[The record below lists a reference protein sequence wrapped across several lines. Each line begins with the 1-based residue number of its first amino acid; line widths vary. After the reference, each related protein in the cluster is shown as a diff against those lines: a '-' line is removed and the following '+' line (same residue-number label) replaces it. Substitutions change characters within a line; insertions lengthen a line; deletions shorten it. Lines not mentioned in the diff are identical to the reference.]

1 MPVSM
6 VLGAYRE
13 RQREAVPP
21 RQAADAEV
29 EGRLGRMSQDPDSED
44 SAFFKKTLDQRGE
57 GDLAARF
64 FGGKML
70 EGDIVKLKDGVS
82 AFDQR
87 KAKIQEVLGQ
97 IKPET
102 MKEYAGKTS
111 FLKAAIGL
119 GGAEGVAKVYQDH
132 LMSLA
137 FEDPATFAEVEK
149 HFDALKSFKE
159 GSYKDVDEELTA
171 QYKALGLTETAFLKI
186 MQIPD
191 EKERTIALREE
202 AKDALGW
209 FWERPTGWRNQVREL
224 AGRRDEMEQMNKALE
239 DHSHKFG
246 SILGLLV
253 DKNETIRT
261 AFNQELLG
269 VRKKPEK
276 LMSFSGMKGALPSRE
291 QVERERAVFRKEK
304 GYDSKKAADEPANLA
319 IDEQFNTKYEQQ
331 FRDVRAKSGGI
342 WAAVVEAMWKM
353 AFGPLKKPKIN
364 VPAGRRV
371 I

>member
-1 MPVSM
+1 
-6 VLGAYRE
+6 
-13 RQREAVPP
+13 
-21 RQAADAEV
+21 
-29 EGRLGRMSQDPDSED
+29 
-44 SAFFKKTLDQRGE
+44 E
-57 GDLAARF
+57 GDMA
-64 FGGKML
+64 
-70 EGDIVKLKDGVS
+70 KLQNGVS

-132 LMSLA
+132 LMNLA
-137 FEDPATFAEVEK
+137 FEDPETFAEVEK
-149 HFDALKSFKE
+149 NFDALKSFKE

-191 EKERTIALREE
+191 EEERTVALREE

-209 FWERPTGWRNQVREL
+209 FWERPTGWRNKVREL
-224 AGRRDEMEQMNKALE
+224 AGRRDEMEQMNKALD

-269 VRKKPEK
+269 TRKKPEK
-276 LMSFSGMKGALPSRE
+276 LMSFSQMKGALPSRE
-291 QVERERAVFRKEK
+291 QVEKDRTAFRTEK
-304 GYDSKKAADEPANLA
+304 GYDLNKDTFDPGNLA
-319 IDEQFNTKYEQQ
+319 IDDQFASMFKQKQ
-331 FRDVRAKSGGI
+331 KGLQAGSGGI
-342 WAAVVEAMWKM
+342 WKNVLLPMLFMLVA
-353 AFGPLKKPKIN
+353 PPQNPKLRM
-364 VPAGRRV
+364 PTP
-371 I
+371 